1 MSGGVWPNSED
12 SDGRLLTGV
21 KVLDLSRVLAGP
33 YCAMVLADLGADVVK
48 VEAPGGDETRRWGP
62 PFFQGTAS
70 YYFGT
75 NRNKRGV
82 VLDLGKPG
90 DRSLFQALAAE
101 ADVVIQNFTGTA
113 AARLGADYE
122 SIRAINPTVI
132 HLTVSGFG
140 PEEPDR
146 RGYDVI
152 AQALSGMMAITG
164 EADRPG
170 AKVGVPISDLAAAM
184 FGALAVVSALFSR
197 ERTGDGTR
205 LDVSLYDATLA
216 LLANQSMNWLL
227 SGEETPRIGSEH
239 PNITPYG
246 AHATRDGAIV
256 LGVGSDAQFRDLC
269 DALSE
274 PALADDARFR
284 TNIDRIANREDL
296 RRELNSRLAE
306 RTSAEWMEALDARG
320 VPNAVVR
327 SVGNALASPETRSVT
342 RVRHP
347 EMGEI
352 AQVMGPIRVDKEY
365 QRPYLPP
372 PELGEHS
379 DEIRRRWSAMVDV
392 TDVKD
397 GEGGGDDR

>member
-1 MSGGVWPNSED
+1 MNGGVWPHSEE
-12 SDGRLLTGV
+12 STGRLLAGV

-62 PFFQGTAS
+62 PFFKGTAA

-75 NRNKRGV
+75 NRNKRGI
-82 VLDLGKPG
+82 VLDLREPG
-90 DRSLFQALAAE
+90 DRCLFEALARE
-101 ADVVIQNFTGTA
+101 ADVVIQNFTGSA
-113 AARLGADYE
+113 AARLGADYD
-122 SIRAINPTVI
+122 SIRALNPTVI

-164 EADRPG
+164 EPDRPG
-170 AKVGVPISDLAAAM
+170 AKVGVPVSDLAAAM
-184 FGALAVVSALFSR
+184 FGALSVVSALFAR
-197 ERTGDGTR
+197 ERSGDGAR

-246 AHATRDGAIV
+246 AHATRDGALV

-269 DALSE
+269 DALGE
-274 PALADDARFR
+274 PALAKDARFR
-284 TNIDRIANREDL
+284 TNIDRITHREDL
-296 RRELNSRLAE
+296 RNELNRRLVE

-327 SVGNALASPETRSVT
+327 SVGDALASPETRSVT
-342 RVRHP
+342 QVRHSNL
-347 EMGEI
+347 GEI
-352 AQVMGPIRVDKEY
+352 AQVMGPIRVDGEY

-379 DEIRRRWSAMVDV
+379 NEIRDRWSAMVEPSSLENGNRE
-392 TDVKD
+392 
-397 GEGGGDDR
+397 GEDR